1 MFSDSCRGSYDKY
14 LATFRT
20 EELLTVEPNDTKDLE
35 LHFAKADDE
44 GYFIE
49 ALFIEPVMGE
59 GNPGVAITT
68 DFYAA
73 ARELTKA
80 HGSVLLVDSIQAGL
94 RSTGYLSV
102 IDYPGFQNLEAPD
115 METYSKALNAGQYPL
130 SILAMTPSTAE
141 LYRKGIYGNTM
152 TANPRAMDI
161 GTAVLEMVTADIR
174 QNIIERGK
182 EFVEKLKRLSVELD
196 GAITN
201 VEGTGLLFSCE
212 LDARFKA
219 YGTNSLEEFMRMKGI
234 GVVHGGRTHCDS
246 PLTSR

>member
-1 MFSDSCRGSYDKY
+1 
-14 LATFRT
+14 
-20 EELLTVEPNDTKDLE
+20 
-35 LHFAKADDE
+35 
-44 GYFIE
+44 
-49 ALFIEPVMGE
+49 
-59 GNPGVAITT
+59 
-68 DFYAA
+68 
-73 ARELTKA
+73 
-80 HGSVLLVDSIQAGL
+80 
-94 RSTGYLSV
+94 
-102 IDYPGFQNLEAPD
+102 
-115 METYSKALNAGQYPL
+115 
-130 SILAMTPSTAE
+130 MTPSTAE

-234 GVVHGGRTHCDS
+234 GVVHGGENSLRFTPHFQVTSEEVDLIIDQVRNAV
-246 PLTSR
+246 LTGPQAGQA